1 MSYQTAVVDSTGQVT
16 NNTVDPYRI
25 QQGMAM
31 LVQSQSTPT
40 IPLPQGQGM
49 AMLVQSQSP
58 PQTQGMA
65 MLVQS
70 QTAPSIQL
78 PQTPQ
83 PHEFVTQDIHQSSLA
98 SPQQPGKFVD
108 SNIYRENNSILE
120 LGVGQVPL

>member
-49 AMLVQSQSP
+49 TMLVQSQSP

-70 QTAPSIQL
+70 QSTPSI
-78 PQTPQ
+78 PQ
-83 PHEFVTQDIHQSSLA
+83 PHDFVTQDIHQSTLA
-98 SPQQPGKFVD
+98 SSQQPGKFVD
-108 SNIYRENNSILE
+108 YNIYRKII
-120 LGVGQVPL
+120 